1 MLVDREMR
9 EESVDLGRGHVGRV
23 TDAVEADEA
32 ALPEAVGLRGAAAA
46 ATRAGLNALA
56 GRRARTGAQ
65 PVRTGPAQR
74 RMVEDAVEIG
84 AADCNG
90 RDAAGRRGDGGVVL
104 VTSNGGGA
112 WSARSSGTTAWLQSV
127 TFTDAGHGRAVGASS
142 SDRDFGGVLV
152 ATDGGAAQSE
162 QCSRGGLPGIT
173 KPKASAS
180 MASAWPVQTTLT
192 CSDAP

>member
-1 MLVDREMR
+1 MSSSSGGATLLRSR
-9 EESVDLGRGHVGRV
+9 RV
-23 TDAVEADEA
+23 
-32 ALPEAVGLRGAAAA
+32 
-46 ATRAGLNALA
+46 
-56 GRRARTGAQ
+56 RTGAQ
-65 PVRTGPAQR
+65 PVRTGAAQR
-74 RMVEDAVEIG
+74 RMVEDAVEVR

-90 RDAAGRRGDGGVVL
+90 RDAASRRGGGIIL
-104 VTSNGGGA
+104 VTTNRGGA

-127 TFTDAGHGRAVGASS
+127 TFTDAKHGWAVGASS

-180 MASAWPVQTTLT
+180 MASACPVQTTLT
-192 CSDAP
+192 CPGAP